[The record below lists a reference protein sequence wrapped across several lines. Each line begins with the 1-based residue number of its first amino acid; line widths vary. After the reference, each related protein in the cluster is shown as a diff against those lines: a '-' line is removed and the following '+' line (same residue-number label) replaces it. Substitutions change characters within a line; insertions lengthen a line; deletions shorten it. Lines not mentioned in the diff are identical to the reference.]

1 MNLKIQCKSDFWS
14 GTEIFLFTVKYN
26 VKFEKS
32 EKFRIPSF
40 HSYKTMSILKLKFI
54 LKINI
59 FKVYI
64 GIFKASE
71 EIGLVG

>member
-1 MNLKIQCKSDFWS
+1 M
-14 GTEIFLFTVKYN
+14 
-26 VKFEKS
+26 
-32 EKFRIPSF
+32 
-40 HSYKTMSILKLKFI
+40 KLKFI